1 MTYTWKGFDLN
12 DALSGALVGIPTT
25 APASGQTVDENID
38 DISKVAGN
46 LVKTSGHSG
55 QKVVINGKTAYLD
68 TEGKVVYSVPSNAF
82 ALNTQF
88 YLASSTIVETVG
100 SAFTRT
106 STQETGFSQQVEIT
120 SLEARDSFAIQ
131 ILSAMLV
138 HAGNPET
145 FDDANILMYT
155 RAAYRWAQGMLNSA
169 ANARHGESETQTPG
183 GVAINSNDLQSN
195 TEKLLYNIG
204 EYMKNGMAVKNVTE
218 AYNVPTIQGGITI
231 TASIFKQKF
240 IRFEVSTM
248 VYSDISVYLTLNTND
263 GARNVG
269 HIIPKGSVVVLMPLD
284 DAVTDI
290 TAINSKSIR
299 GKGGNDPNTYTFA

>member
-1 MTYTWKGFDLN
+1 LE
-12 DALSGALVGIPTT
+12 DALSGVLVGF
-25 APASGQTVDENID
+25 Q
-38 DISKVAGN
+38 
-46 LVKTSGHSG
+46 KTNDWDLSETGLLEFVGSRY
-55 QKVVINGKTAYLD
+55 QVYINGYRLYVENT
-68 TEGKVVYSVPSNAF
+68 GKVVECKPANSSYLNQTLKMVTADMGNEGAVGGAITRSSGSSGAGHDDQAILTNIEPRDQF
-82 ALNTQF
+82 AVQVLN
-88 YLASSTIVETVG
+88 
-100 SAFTRT
+100 
-106 STQETGFSQQVEIT
+106 
-120 SLEARDSFAIQ
+120 
-131 ILSAMLV
+131 AMLI
-138 HAGNPET
+138 HTEHPEA
-145 FDDANILMYT
+145 FDDAKCLMYS
-155 RAAYRWAQGMLNSA
+155 RAAYRWAQAMMISA
-169 ANARHGESETQTPG
+169 ADSREGQSTTPST
-183 GVAINSNDLQSN
+183 GVDVNSGDLQSN

-248 VYSDISVYLTLNTND
+248 VYSDVSVYLTLTTND

>member
-1 MTYTWKGFDLN
+1 MTYTWNSTFSLE
-12 DALSGALVGIPTT
+12 DALSGVLVGF
-25 APASGQTVDENID
+25 Q
-38 DISKVAGN
+38 
-46 LVKTSGHSG
+46 KTNDWDLSETGLLEFVGSRY
-55 QKVVINGKTAYLD
+55 QVYINGYKLYVENT
-68 TEGKVVYSVPSNAF
+68 GKVVECKPANSNYLNHTLQMVTADMGDEGAVGGAITRSSGSSGTGHDDQAILTNIEPRDQF
-82 ALNTQF
+82 AVQVLN
-88 YLASSTIVETVG
+88 
-100 SAFTRT
+100 
-106 STQETGFSQQVEIT
+106 
-120 SLEARDSFAIQ
+120 
-131 ILSAMLV
+131 AMLI
-138 HAGNPET
+138 HTEHPEA
-145 FDDANILMYT
+145 FDDARCLMYS
-155 RAAYRWAQGMLNSA
+155 RAAYRWAQAMMISA
-169 ANARHGESETQTPG
+169 ADSREGQSTTPST
-183 GVAINSNDLQSN
+183 GVDVNSGDLQSN

-248 VYSDISVYLTLNTND
+248 VYSDVSVYLTLTTND

>member
-1 MTYTWKGFDLN
+1 MTYTWNDTFSLE
-12 DALSGALVGIPTT
+12 DALSGVLVGF
-25 APASGQTVDENID
+25 Q
-38 DISKVAGN
+38 
-46 LVKTSGHSG
+46 KTNDWDLSETGLLEFVGSRY
-55 QKVVINGKTAYLD
+55 QVYINGYKLYVEST
-68 TEGKVVYSVPSNAF
+68 GKVVECKPANSNY
-82 ALNTQF
+82 LNHTLQMVT
-88 YLASSTIVETVG
+88 ADMGDEGAVG
-100 SAFTRT
+100 GAITRT
-106 STQETGFSQQVEIT
+106 WTEETGYSQEVTLTTIEPRDQFAVQV
-120 SLEARDSFAIQ
+120 LN
-131 ILSAMLV
+131 AMLI
-138 HAGNPET
+138 HTEHPEA
-145 FDDANILMYT
+145 FDDARCLMYS
-155 RAAYRWAQGMLNSA
+155 RAAYRWAQAMMIA
-169 ANARHGESETQTPG
+169 AADSRHGESENVNPG
-183 GVAINSNDLQSN
+183 GVAVNSNDLQSN

-231 TASIFKQKF
+231 TASIFKQRF

-248 VYSDISVYLTLNTND
+248 VYSDVSVYLTLTTND